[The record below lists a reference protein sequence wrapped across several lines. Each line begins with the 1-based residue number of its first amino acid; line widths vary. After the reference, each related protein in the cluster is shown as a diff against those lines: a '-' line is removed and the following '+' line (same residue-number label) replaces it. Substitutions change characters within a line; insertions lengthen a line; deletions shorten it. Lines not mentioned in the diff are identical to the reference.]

1 MLLDDLAVCH
11 VLQTLQL
18 VFNVGIIIL
27 GNGQGLSQVVM
38 FKVWFCTITVVY
50 VFLREQLCF
59 TVCNIVWMIAGP
71 SRPYIL
77 GKNELRPS

>member
-38 FKVWFCTITVVY
+38 FKVCFCTITVVY